1 MNHVKSA
8 RELQAKGIINALEK
22 RNMTAYYCEDMDS
35 CREKVLEL
43 VPAGSVIS
51 WGGSMSIHECG
62 VPQALK
68 DRGDCEVLDRSKYIT
83 PEEQQEF
90 AVKTFQSDYYLM
102 STNAITLDGE
112 LVNIDGYGNR
122 VASLIYGPKH
132 VIVITGMNKVVPDVM
147 QGFDRVRNIASP
159 PNTIRL
165 NKNTPCSKTG
175 KCGNCMSPD
184 CICNQ
189 IVVTRR
195 SRDKERIIVILV
207 NENLGF

>member
-1 MNHVKSA
+1 MSHVKSA
-8 RELQAKGIINALEK
+8 RELQAQSIIKNLEK
-22 RNMTAYYCEDMDS
+22 RNMTAFYCEDAES
-35 CREKVLEL
+35 CKAKVLEL
-43 VPAGSVIS
+43 IGEGSVIS

-62 VPQALK
+62 IPQALK
-68 DRGDCEVLDRSKYIT
+68 DRGDCEVLDRSEYIT
-83 PEEQQEF
+83 PEQQQEF
-90 AVKTFQSDYYLM
+90 AVKTFQCDYYLM

-122 VASLIYGPKH
+122 VASLIYGPDH
-132 VIVITGMNKVVPDVM
+132 VIVIAGMNKVVPDVK

-165 NKNTPCSKTG
+165 NKDTPCSKTG

-207 NENLGF
+207 NDNLGF

>member
-1 MNHVKSA
+1 MDFVKTA
-8 RELQAKGIINALEK
+8 RELQAKSIITALEK
-22 RNMTAYYCEDMDS
+22 RNMTALYCEDAES
-35 CREKVLEL
+35 CRKKVLEL
-43 VPAGSVIS
+43 IPEGSVIS

-68 DRGDCEVLDRSKYIT
+68 DRGDCEVLDRTKYIT
-83 PEEQQEF
+83 PEQQQEF
-90 AVKTFQSDYYLM
+90 AVKTFCSDYYLM

-112 LVNIDGYGNR
+112 LINIDGNGNR

-132 VIVITGMNKVVPDVM
+132 VVVIVGMNKVVTDTK

-159 PNTIRL
+159 PNTVRL
-165 NKNTPCSKTG
+165 NKNTPCANTG
-175 KCGNCMSPD
+175 KCGDCMSPD

-189 IVVTRR
+189 IVITRR
-195 SRDKERIIVILV
+195 SREKERIIVILV